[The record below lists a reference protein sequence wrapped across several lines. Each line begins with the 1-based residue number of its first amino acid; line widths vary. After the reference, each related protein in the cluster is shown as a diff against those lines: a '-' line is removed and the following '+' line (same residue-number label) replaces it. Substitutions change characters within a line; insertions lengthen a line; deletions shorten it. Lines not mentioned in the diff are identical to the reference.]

1 MAAQRVPR
9 KRDSLLDTKDRG
21 IIQRVT
27 TSSFGSF
34 NTALEKIRPLIPDVE
49 LALPRVVVVGSRDA
63 GKSSL
68 LENVTKCSIFP
79 RDKGLCTRMPI
90 KLHLQQVHT
99 REECSC
105 ALVYNGV
112 RTSVEF
118 ADDVLSRVTS
128 VMKEIGSFSK
138 EELVVELKQV
148 HLDACHLL
156 VVVTLTARCDIQ
168 RYSDK
173 FAVAGECT
181 NLRLHRSARPSI
193 LARRRPNFNRRA
205 REQLHS

>member
-9 KRDSLLDTKDRG
+9 KRDSLLDTRKDG
-21 IIQRVT
+21 LFHKVA

-34 NTALEKIRPLIPDVE
+34 NTALETIRPLIPDVE

-90 KLHLQQVHT
+90 KLQLQQVHT
-99 REECSC
+99 LKECSC

-112 RTSVEF
+112 RTPVEF
-118 ADDVLSRVTS
+118 ADDVLSRVTND
-128 VMKEIGSFSK
+128 MKKIGSFSK

-148 HLDACHLL
+148 HIDACLIFLL
-156 VVVTLTARCDIQ
+156 
-168 RYSDK
+168 
-173 FAVAGECT
+173 
-181 NLRLHRSARPSI
+181 
-193 LARRRPNFNRRA
+193 
-205 REQLHS
+205 

>member
-1 MAAQRVPR
+1 MLVQYLFPSTLQHLTMAAQRVPR
-9 KRDSLLDTKDRG
+9 KRDSIYNIREEG
-21 IIQRVT
+21 VFHRVA

-34 NTALEKIRPLIPDVE
+34 NTALETIRPLIPDVE

-90 KLHLQQVHT
+90 KLHLQQVYEP
-99 REECSC
+99 EECSC

-118 ADDVLSRVTS
+118 ADDVLSRVTNA
-128 VMKEIGSFSK
+128 MKEIGAFSK
-138 EELVVELKQV
+138 EELVVELRQV
-148 HLDACHLL
+148 HIDACL
-156 VVVTLTARCDIQ
+156 I
-168 RYSDK
+168 
-173 FAVAGECT
+173 F
-181 NLRLHRSARPSI
+181 I
-193 LARRRPNFNRRA
+193 L
-205 REQLHS
+205 